1 MKPKLYLESTIPS
14 YLSSW
19 LSRDIIVAGH
29 QQITQEWWNTR
40 SSDFELYISQ
50 FVLDEIA
57 LGDPIQ
63 AKRRMIEVKGIP
75 LLGITDEVSILAD
88 DLIKSGVIPKKA
100 ATDSAHIALA
110 AVHRMDFL
118 LTWNCTHIAN
128 AAIIRKIERICQ
140 EDRYTSPVICTPEEL
155 L

>member
-14 YLSSW
+14 YLSSL

-29 QQITQEWWNTR
+29 QQITQEWWNNR

-57 LGDPIQ
+57 LGDPNQ
-63 AKRRMIEVKGIP
+63 AKKRMNMVKGIP

-110 AVHRMDFL
+110 AVHAMDFL

-128 AAIIRKIERICQ
+128 AAIKRKIEKVCQ
-140 EDRYTSPVICTPEEL
+140 KDRYACPVICTPEEL

>member
-1 MKPKLYLESTIPS
+1 M
-14 YLSSW
+14 
-19 LSRDIIVAGH
+19 AGH

-63 AKRRMIEVKGIP
+63 AKRRINEVKGIP
-75 LLGITDEVSILAD
+75 LLGITDEVSMLAD

-110 AVHRMDFL
+110 AVHGMDFL

-140 EDRYTSPVICTPEEL
+140 ENRYTCPVICTPEEL

>member
-1 MKPKLYLESTIPS
+1 M
-14 YLSSW
+14 
-19 LSRDIIVAGH
+19 AGH

-40 SSDFELYISQ
+40 SGDFELYISQ

-57 LGDPIQ
+57 LGDPLQ
-63 AKRRMIEVKGIP
+63 AKKRINEVKGIP

-110 AVHRMDFL
+110 AVHGMDFL

-128 AAIIRKIERICQ
+128 AAIIRKIEKICQ
-140 EDRYTSPVICTPEEL
+140 ESRYTCPVICTPEEL

>member
-1 MKPKLYLESTIPS
+1 M
-14 YLSSW
+14 
-19 LSRDIIVAGH
+19 AGH

-40 SSDFELYISQ
+40 SGDFELYISQ

-57 LGDPIQ
+57 LGDPLQ
-63 AKRRMIEVKGIP
+63 AKKRINEVKGIP

-110 AVHRMDFL
+110 AVHGMDFL

-128 AAIIRKIERICQ
+128 AAIIRKIEKICQ
-140 EDRYTSPVICTPEEL
+140 ESLYTCPVICTPEEL